1 MTSSFYR
8 ILDRVLE
15 TLLFVILA
23 TMVAVVSAAV
33 VWRYVLR
40 SPISWADE
48 LASILMVW
56 FTFLGAAVGMRDRAH
71 YAFDYLVTALPPGAK
86 RFVLLLGQLVAIGI
100 SIGLLYWS
108 AQISFLL
115 REWTTPA
122 LEISRALVY
131 SACPVGTGFILLYA
145 VRDLVLHLKGEPRPT
160 GPAPSEESGV

>member
-1 MTSSFYR
+1 VTSSFFR

-33 VWRYVLR
+33 VWRYLLR

-56 FTFLGAAVGMRDRAH
+56 FTFLGAAIGMRDRAH
-71 YAFDYLVTALPPGAK
+71 YAFDYFVTALPVPAK
-86 RFVLLLGQLVAIGI
+86 RFVLLLGQLVAITI

-115 REWTTPA
+115 RQWTTPA

-131 SACPVGTGFILLYA
+131 SACPVGTCFILLYA
-145 VRDLVLHLKGEPRPT
+145 VRDLVYHLKGEPLHT
-160 GPAPSEESGV
+160 GTATSEESGI